1 MSGLSLA
8 QQLKQLHSN
17 NVSVP
22 DPENAYSNLDSHDIQ
37 RKGDEG
43 REHYVDVGPSRL
55 RMELGGT
62 GGGTLTGPKYEG
74 VKTGR
79 MKIFDDDDEEESEG
93 EEGNEGEGDED
104 GDEDEEEDEEDF
116 DEEEDEEDDEDDED
130 EEDEDEEEEEEEEKE
145 KQTYSRINGPKQ
157 ALDPV
162 ASLRN
167 SRLKDIEKGQAIRKQ
182 KALFESLI
190 TLRIT
195 FQKALTAFN
204 TIPNTIPTTLPE
216 DPENELASKKAS
228 ILKSLG
234 ELNERLFT
242 LRKSITLPGESEE
255 EVSHGKRKRDE
266 GDDAQGE
273 VYWIEA
279 AKESLDIADRSH
291 PQLLPILNKW
301 SSKIQAASLQLG
313 SKQAGGSKFLQ
324 QMKNGA
330 GGVVEAIESGI
341 NSKREAEKTLMESE
355 ETGYRALLREVI
367 ESRSGSGPAADLTH
381 LRREKKKKREAER
394 GGSKGRKL
402 RYTVHEKAQNF
413 VVPIPLSQGW
423 HEEQVD
429 ELFSSLFGGVGMKG
443 AASEKTVGLDVG
455 NADEGLVELGV
466 LRVF

>member
-1 MSGLSLA
+1 MSGPSLA

-22 DPENAYSNLDSHDIQ
+22 DPESAYSNLDSHDIQ

-79 MKIFDDDDEEESEG
+79 MKIFDDDDEDEEENGG
-93 EEGNEGEGDED
+93 EEGSERYE
-104 GDEDEEEDEEDF
+104 DEDEEDDDEDEDED
-116 DEEEDEEDDEDDED
+116 DEEDDEDED
-130 EEDEDEEEEEEEEKE
+130 EEGESEDEDEEE
-145 KQTYSRINGPKQ
+145 QPQPRANGSKQ

-167 SRLKDIEKGQAIRKQ
+167 SRLKDVEKGQAIRKQ

-195 FQKALTAFN
+195 FQKALTASN
-204 TIPNTIPTTLPE
+204 TVPATLPE

-228 ILKSLG
+228 ILKSLS

-242 LRKSITLPGESEE
+242 LRESIILPGESEE
-255 EVSHGKRKRDE
+255 EVSLGKRKRAE

-273 VYWIEA
+273 AYWIEA
-279 AKESLDIADRSH
+279 AKESLGIADRSH
-291 PQLLPILNKW
+291 PQLVPILNKW

-324 QMKNGA
+324 QMKNGS

-443 AASEKTVGLDVG
+443 ATAEKSVGLDVG
-455 NADEGLVELGV
+455 NADEGLAELGG

>member
-1 MSGLSLA
+1 MSGPSLA

-79 MKIFDDDDEEESEG
+79 MKIFDDDEEG
-93 EEGNEGEGDED
+93 ESGSEEGSVGAGDED
-104 GDEDEEEDEEDF
+104 DDEVEEEDEGDF

-130 EEDEDEEEEEEEEKE
+130 EEEGEGEEEEEEEEM
-145 KQTYSRINGPKQ
+145 QTHSRINGPKQ

-195 FQKALTAFN
+195 FQKALTAS
-204 TIPNTIPTTLPE
+204 NTIPTTLPE

-228 ILKSLG
+228 ILKSLDK
-234 ELNERLFT
+234 LNERLFT
-242 LRKSITLPGESEE
+242 LRQSITLLGESEGE
-255 EVSHGKRKRDE
+255 ISLGKRKRDE

-273 VYWIEA
+273 AYWIEA

-291 PQLLPILNKW
+291 PQLLPVLNKW

-341 NSKREAEKTLMESE
+341 NSKREAEKTLTESE

-413 VVPIPLSQGW
+413 AVPIPLSQGW

-443 AASEKTVGLDVG
+443 ATSEKTVGLDVG
-455 NADEGLVELGV
+455 NADEGLAELGG

>member
-1 MSGLSLA
+1 MFKSQIHALRNIFKKVQQQATHSKRARSVVHLFTTVLTPFTMSGLSLA

-182 KALFESLI
+182 KVSRAV
-190 TLRIT
+190 
-195 FQKALTAFN
+195 
-204 TIPNTIPTTLPE
+204 E
-216 DPENELASKKAS
+216 D
-228 ILKSLG
+228 
-234 ELNERLFT
+234 
-242 LRKSITLPGESEE
+242 
-255 EVSHGKRKRDE
+255 
-266 GDDAQGE
+266 
-273 VYWIEA
+273 
-279 AKESLDIADRSH
+279 
-291 PQLLPILNKW
+291 
-301 SSKIQAASLQLG
+301 
-313 SKQAGGSKFLQ
+313 
-324 QMKNGA
+324 
-330 GGVVEAIESGI
+330 
-341 NSKREAEKTLMESE
+341 
-355 ETGYRALLREVI
+355 
-367 ESRSGSGPAADLTH
+367 
-381 LRREKKKKREAER
+381 
-394 GGSKGRKL
+394 
-402 RYTVHEKAQNF
+402 
-413 VVPIPLSQGW
+413 
-423 HEEQVD
+423 
-429 ELFSSLFGGVGMKG
+429 
-443 AASEKTVGLDVG
+443 
-455 NADEGLVELGV
+455 
-466 LRVF
+466 

>member
-74 VKTGR
+74 VKIGR
-79 MKIFDDDDEEESEG
+79 MKIFDDDDEEESGG
-93 EEGNEGEGDED
+93 EEGSEGAGDED
-104 GDEDEEEDEEDF
+104 DDEDEEEDEGDF

-130 EEDEDEEEEEEEEKE
+130 EEEEEGEEEEEEEEM
-145 KQTYSRINGPKQ
+145 QTHSRINGPKQ

-195 FQKALTAFN
+195 FQKALTAS
-204 TIPNTIPTTLPE
+204 NTIPTTLPE
-216 DPENELASKKAS
+216 DPENELASQKAS
-228 ILKSLG
+228 ILKSLDK
-234 ELNERLFT
+234 LNERLFT
-242 LRKSITLPGESEE
+242 LRQSITLPGESEE
-255 EVSHGKRKRDE
+255 EISLGKRKRDE

-273 VYWIEA
+273 AYWIEA

-341 NSKREAEKTLMESE
+341 NSKREAGKTLMESE

-413 VVPIPLSQGW
+413 AVPIPLSQGW

-443 AASEKTVGLDVG
+443 ATSEKIVGLDVG
-455 NADEGLVELGV
+455 NADEGLVELGG